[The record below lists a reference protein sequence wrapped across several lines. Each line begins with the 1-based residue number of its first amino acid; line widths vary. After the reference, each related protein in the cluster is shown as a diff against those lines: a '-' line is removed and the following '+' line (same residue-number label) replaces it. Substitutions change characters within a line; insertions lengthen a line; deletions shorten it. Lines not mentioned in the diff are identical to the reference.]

1 MSLFARIA
9 LGLAL
14 VLPLT
19 AYVAGSLIAAEPAP
33 AQYAPIELRETSS
46 STSTDPG
53 LVDPNGEA
61 PDESTSPSPS
71 PTATSTLTATP
82 GPSKTPKATPKPSPT
97 LKPSPTPKPGPSK
110 KPGQAEQPEVV
121 RPGAIDPDDDDYDD
135 IDDDDDTTD
144 D

>member
-19 AYVAGSLIAAEPAP
+19 AYVAGTLIAAEPAP
-33 AQYAPIELRETSS
+33 AQYAPIELREASS

-53 LVDPNGEA
+53 LVDPDGQA
-61 PDESTSPSPS
+61 PEETDSPSPS
-71 PTATSTLTATP
+71 PSVTTT
-82 GPSKTPKATPKPSPT
+82 PSPSMT
-97 LKPSPTPKPGPSK
+97 PTPSPSPTPSK
-110 KPGQAEQPEVV
+110 KPTKADQPEVV